1 MEILAQYLPADHK
14 HQLGAMDAILL
25 LETMEQKGVDVNQLL
40 EDVGLDP
47 VKYAG
52 QYEQW
57 TYADKFALFKY
68 IKRLYPNDAL
78 GLMLGKHATLSHFG
92 VLGYAL
98 STSQN
103 VLEAIKSGFKYLQ
116 LNGPIF
122 SVKVVSEGHEAS
134 IVIENTL
141 DIGDLLPFC
150 CEYFFSS
157 IVTLFEE
164 MTGDK
169 LTTTRLSL
177 PYYKPTYGDEYGT
190 RFRCVVDFERPICE
204 LRFDAAV
211 LCQPLPTHDASVLK
225 RYLSSC
231 DSIIETLDSKTLLT
245 NQIKTLFYQTVG
257 NFPSLEQI
265 ASDYGCSSRTLRR
278 ELLAHDSAYQLLL
291 DEVRLEL
298 AKEFLIATT
307 MSIEDIGEKLGY
319 KDPANFRRAFKRWLN
334 KTPSQ
339 FRTQF
344 A

>member
-1 MEILAQYLPADHK
+1 MEVLAQYLPTEHK
-14 HQLGAMDAILL
+14 HQLGAMDAVLL
-25 LETMEQKGVDVNQLL
+25 LEAIEQRGVDINRLL
-40 EDVGLDP
+40 AEVGLGSSKHTG
-47 VKYAG
+47 KYD
-52 QYEQW
+52 QW
-57 TYADKFALFKY
+57 SYADKFVLFKY
-68 IKRLYPNDAL
+68 VKRLYPNDAL
-78 GLMLGKHATLSHFG
+78 GLMLGQHATLSHFG

-98 STSQN
+98 STSSN

-122 SVKVVSEGHEAS
+122 SVKVVSDEHEAA

-157 IVTLFEE
+157 IATLYQEL
-164 MTGDK
+164 TGEP
-169 LTTTRLSL
+169 LVATRLLL
-177 PYYKPTYGDEYGT
+177 PYQKPNYGDEYRG
-190 RFRCVVDFERPICE
+190 RFRCPVDFAQASCE
-204 LRFDAAV
+204 LRFDVAV
-211 LCQPLPTHDASVLK
+211 LDEPLPTHDASTLK

-231 DSIIETLDSKTLLT
+231 ESIIETLDSKYVLT
-245 NQIKTLFYQTVG
+245 NQIKTMFYQTVG
-257 NFPSLEQI
+257 NFPSIEQV
-265 ASDYGCSSRTLRR
+265 ARDYGCSSRTLRR
-278 ELLAHDSAYQLLL
+278 ELAEYETSYQVLL
-291 DEVRLEL
+291 DEVRIEL

-339 FRTQF
+339 FRTQL